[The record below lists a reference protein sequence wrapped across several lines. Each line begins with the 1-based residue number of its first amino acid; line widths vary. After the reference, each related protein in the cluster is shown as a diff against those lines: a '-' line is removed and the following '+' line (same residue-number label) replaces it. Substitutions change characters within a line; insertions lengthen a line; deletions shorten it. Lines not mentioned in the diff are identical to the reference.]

1 MRPESLKD
9 SMAHLLAAIDIAH
22 REVSESI
29 EAIRGFDG
37 LPSRPVTNGF
47 LCHVDALLGLASQVH
62 RLRNTA
68 DSYVIE
74 PMEPAA

>member
-29 EAIRGFDG
+29 ETIRRSDG
-37 LPSRPVTNGF
+37 LPSRSVSN
-47 LCHVDALLGLASQVH
+47 
-62 RLRNTA
+62 RLRNAA